1 MLSAGARR
9 PAMDVKERE
18 RGDVGRLTLL
28 IRAASH
34 ARQRDRYRIA
44 LWAIEGREKLDIARD
59 LGVARSTVETWAYRY
74 RDGGIA
80 ALAAK
85 KPPGVPPTLPPE
97 RNAEFVAR
105 LTAGPRESDGVCTLR
120 AKDARRILRE
130 EFGVS
135 YSLPGVYPLLHRLG
149 LSCLKPRPR
158 HEKHDAEAQAK
169 FKSETAPLLSAPSS
183 RPSSR

>member
-1 MLSAGARR
+1 
-9 PAMDVKERE
+9 MDVKERE
-18 RGDVGRLTLL
+18 RGDIERLTGL
-28 IRAASH
+28 IRATKS

-44 LWAIEGREKLDIARD
+44 LWAIEGREKLDIAAA
-59 LGVARSTVETWAYRY
+59 LGVAKSTVETWAYRY
-74 RDGGIA
+74 RDAPAPGSGID

-85 KPPGVPPTLPPE
+85 KPPGMRPTLPPE
-97 RNAEFVAR
+97 RSAEFVAR
-105 LTAGPRESDGVCTLR
+105 MTAGPRESDGVCTLR

-158 HEKHDAEAQAK
+158 HEKQDLEAQKK
-169 FKSETAPLLSAPSS
+169 FKEEAAPFLS
-183 RPSSR
+183 RR